1 MRRGIIALSIVI
13 LAVAACGRGDGKLTR
28 MRSTSNGPDE
38 FSVLP
43 TKPLQTPQS
52 YNALPP
58 PTPGGANLVDTN
70 PTAEGIAALGGNP
83 AATVPGGVSAGN
95 AGLVNHAQRH
105 GVTPAIRQ
113 ELAVEDAQTRR
124 SHGRVNIFNIG
135 PMDDYTT
142 AYKKQW
148 LDAQSEKQRMQR
160 SGVVTPS
167 APPAQ

>member
-1 MRRGIIALSIVI
+1 MRRGIIALTI
-13 LAVAACGRGDGKLTR
+13 LTIALAACGRDGKLSRIPNTG
-28 MRSTSNGPDE
+28 NGPDE
-38 FSVLP
+38 FTVLP
-43 TKPLQTPQS
+43 TRPLQTPAN
-52 YNALPP
+52 YNMLPP

-83 AATVPGGVSAGN
+83 AATVPGQGIGAGD
-95 AGLVNHAQRH
+95 AGLVRHARRH

-113 ELAVEDAQTRR
+113 ELALEDAQTRR
-124 SHGRVNIFNIG
+124 RHGRVNIFNVG
-135 PMDDYTT
+135 PNDDYTD

-148 LDAQSEKQRMQR
+148 LDAQAERQRMRQ

>member
-1 MRRGIIALSIVI
+1 MRRGIIALTI
-13 LAVAACGRGDGKLTR
+13 LTLALTACGRDGKLSRIRNTG
-28 MRSTSNGPDE
+28 NGPDE
-38 FSVLP
+38 FTVLP
-43 TKPLQTPQS
+43 TRPLQTPAS
-52 YNALPP
+52 YNMLPP

-83 AATVPGGVSAGN
+83 AATVPGQGIGAGD
-95 AGLVNHAQRH
+95 AGLVNHARRH

-113 ELAVEDAQTRR
+113 ELALEDAQTRR
-124 SHGRVNIFNIG
+124 SHGRVNIFNVG
-135 PMDDYTT
+135 PSDDYTD

-148 LDAQSEKQRMQR
+148 LDAQAERQRMQQ